1 MISESDSLPIA
12 CQGLN
17 SPNNAKLLAFYLKL
31 PGFFCKFFLPVQ
43 ASLMANE
50 PLRLSKTKPFSEDHK
65 NPNCCNPAAVRNEDD
80 HPVILPLRPSVW
92 P

>member
-1 MISESDSLPIA
+1 V
-12 CQGLN
+12 
-17 SPNNAKLLAFYLKL
+17 
-31 PGFFCKFFLPVQ
+31 PGFEQPLQREVVSFLSEIARFFLHIFLPVQ

-50 PLRLSKTKPFSEDHK
+50 PLRHSKTKPFSEDRK

-80 HPVILPLRPSVW
+80 HPVILPLRPSAW